1 MHRILLLDL
10 TFLLTHVHLLFRCFR
25 GISSTSDRKATGEAE
40 SKAGKEEQVTGT
52 AVIPKVLLPPARADA
67 IASILVLSMLGFTKA
82 ATGVGSP
89 QGGRG
94 KIPSVGHPTGKAQEE
109 EGRRRRRDAEGWGGR
124 GPAGFLDLSLSA
136 LADKGCW

>member
-94 KIPSVGHPTGKAQEE
+94 KIPCGTPDWKGPGGGGEKEE
-109 EGRRRRRDAEGWGGR
+109 
-124 GPAGFLDLSLSA
+124 
-136 LADKGCW
+136 KGC